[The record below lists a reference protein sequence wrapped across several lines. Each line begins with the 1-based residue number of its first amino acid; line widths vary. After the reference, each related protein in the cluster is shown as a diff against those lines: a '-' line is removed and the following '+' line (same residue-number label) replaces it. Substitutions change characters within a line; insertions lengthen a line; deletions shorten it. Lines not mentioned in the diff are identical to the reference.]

1 MLLENGAMIKQ
12 DVINSFE
19 KAVVAEENVAKG
31 VSTTDFWNFVE
42 SDMYMD
48 LSAFYAD
55 TYIQECFEKLADEFE
70 LDQAAMR
77 LEVLKTD
84 FLGMEA

>member
-19 KAVVAEENVAKG
+19 TAVANPENIN
-31 VSTTDFWNFVE
+31 TDNTINWNFVDA
-42 SDMYMD
+42 DMHME
-48 LSAFYAD
+48 LSAFYASD
-55 TYIQECFEKLADEFE
+55 YLVECMEKLADEYE
-70 LDQAAMR
+70 LDQSAMR

>member
-19 KAVVAEENVAKG
+19 KAVTNPENINEDN
-31 VSTTDFWNFVE
+31 TINWNFVDA
-42 SDMYMD
+42 DMFMD
-48 LSAFYAD
+48 LSMFYTD
-55 TYIQECFEKLADEFE
+55 TYIQNCFEKLADEFE